1 MIEQLNIK
9 PRLRMVW
16 GLFKGRGYFIQLKPD
31 YQCGKNSRM
40 GRIRGNMVLLYI
52 HVKISESYNKM
63 FTIVPKNWTT
73 RLESLNV
80 KTVIIA
86 FLKLDC

>member
-1 MIEQLNIK
+1 MREE
-9 PRLRMVW
+9 
-16 GLFKGRGYFIQLKPD
+16 FKD
-31 YQCGKNSRM
+31 GKNSRM